1 MFHLNSKVGNL
12 HRPLVVLV
20 SVLAMIV
27 LSIQLKAESF
37 YHAPSGCNLERHEDL
52 LHYNKGLSCREET
65 SQTKSAQST
74 SDEQSQKQLTDEERR
89 QQAVKNLEQAYERG
103 RDVLEAGWS
112 KVAPY
117 WSTFSGYL
125 WQAWTFVTDAIEA
138 VGSWVLLEAIPA
150 IVATI
155 AVIFLVLLKLIVIV
169 ALLIK
174 SVVLWLFG
182 TVMPSLG
189 HYLIWLLFIMLVV
202 WLSRRSGFVG
212 YSLYRLNR
220 TVLSAEF
227 GILEIYRR
235 WRGSDGGD
243 RKVAKNLSLFEAL
256 VAPTIEI
263 NRHRSVEMALINMG
277 ATPQPVNVFK
287 DEAAE
292 IYASRQA
299 ENEKASKR
307 KKAARLSLGLYR
319 LVIFGEPRVAREAL
333 DRMSQTDRDL
343 VAPGVVSLVNSPDL
357 THPVTLNLARWY
369 WRYPATLTAR
379 KEDGTV
385 LRGMEAFNFIEM
397 EIAGV
402 D

>member
-1 MFHLNSKVGNL
+1 
-12 HRPLVVLV
+12 
-20 SVLAMIV
+20 
-27 LSIQLKAESF
+27 
-37 YHAPSGCNLERHEDL
+37 
-52 LHYNKGLSCREET
+52 
-65 SQTKSAQST
+65 
-74 SDEQSQKQLTDEERR
+74 
-89 QQAVKNLEQAYERG
+89 
-103 RDVLEAGWS
+103 
-112 KVAPY
+112 VAPY

-125 WQAWTFVTDAIEA
+125 WQAWTSVTDAIEA